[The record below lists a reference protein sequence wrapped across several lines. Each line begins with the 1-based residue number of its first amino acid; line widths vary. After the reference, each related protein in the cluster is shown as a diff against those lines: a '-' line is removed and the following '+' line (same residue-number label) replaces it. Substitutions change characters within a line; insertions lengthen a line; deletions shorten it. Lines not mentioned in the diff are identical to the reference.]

1 MVFVPVRKVRR
12 EGRREEGRQAGNS
25 QVQRAIENLSLVE
38 DDINTWGPSP
48 LSEASQQKF
57 L

>member
-48 LSEASQQKF
+48 LGEACQQKF